1 MFENQ
6 SSSYTENK
14 KNSSCKFCNCHEWRR
29 EFIALS
35 TWHDM
40 FSDSDADVTRLVNSF
55 MITHSVIHFYLLM
68 NSIPFLMLL
77 CSSGMA
83 FSINCASYS
92 IVLGIPRFFSTP
104 FFQKK
109 RKNKTFKHY
118 HNNNFTTRMQ
128 NKNPIQTWQI
138 SSI

>member
-14 KNSSCKFCNCHEWRR
+14 KNSSCKFCYCHEWRR

-109 RKNKTFKHY
+109 KGKTKHL
-118 HNNNFTTRMQ
+118 NIITTIILPQECKTRILS
-128 NKNPIQTWQI
+128 KHGR
-138 SSI
+138 